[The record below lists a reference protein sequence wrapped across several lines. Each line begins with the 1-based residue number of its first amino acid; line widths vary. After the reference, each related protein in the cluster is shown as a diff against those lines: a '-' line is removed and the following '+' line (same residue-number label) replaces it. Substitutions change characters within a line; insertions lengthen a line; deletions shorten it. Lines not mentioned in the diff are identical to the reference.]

1 MAIAEKQWVP
11 GKKKTKG
18 WDAQKGSLCQ
28 IYFQV
33 RRFRRR
39 AFLVRPATSMRKR
52 IPKTEASPK
61 IACMK

>member
-1 MAIAEKQWVP
+1 MAIVQKQWVP
-11 GKKKTKG
+11 GKKKAKG

-39 AFLVRPATSMRKR
+39 AFVVRPATCVWKR
-52 IPKTEASPK
+52 IPKTEALLNC
-61 IACMK
+61 I